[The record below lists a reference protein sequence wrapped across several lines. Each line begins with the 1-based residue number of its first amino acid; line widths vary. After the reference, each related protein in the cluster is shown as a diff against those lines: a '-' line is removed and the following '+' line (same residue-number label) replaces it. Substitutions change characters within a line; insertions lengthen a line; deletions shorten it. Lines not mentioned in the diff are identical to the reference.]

1 MSTAGSGEAG
11 GGTGPDTGR
20 LEPLAVA
27 PPPFKVVIPA
37 RHASTRLPGKPL
49 LEIAGKPLIRHV
61 YERAQA
67 TAAAEILIA
76 TDDARIAA
84 ACQAFGAEVVMTRGD
99 HRSGTD
105 RLAEVIALRGWPDET
120 LVVNLQGDEAGMP
133 PALVDQVAAGL
144 AGHERVGMATLAY
157 PIQDAETLFDP
168 HVVKVVTDAQGYAL
182 YFSRAPIPWHR
193 DEFHGGR
200 QTLPPGGR
208 FLRHIGLYAYR
219 AAFLA
224 RFVAW
229 PPAPLELAES
239 LEQLRVLWHGEG
251 IHVGLATEEPGPGVD
266 TAADV
271 QRLLDFMG
279 RGQAALGAPRDPG
292 GAFKP

>member
-1 MSTAGSGEAG
+1 M
-11 GGTGPDTGR
+11 
-20 LEPLAVA
+20 A

-76 TDDARIAA
+76 TDDERIAA

-279 RGQAALGAPRDPG
+279 RGQAALGASRGPG